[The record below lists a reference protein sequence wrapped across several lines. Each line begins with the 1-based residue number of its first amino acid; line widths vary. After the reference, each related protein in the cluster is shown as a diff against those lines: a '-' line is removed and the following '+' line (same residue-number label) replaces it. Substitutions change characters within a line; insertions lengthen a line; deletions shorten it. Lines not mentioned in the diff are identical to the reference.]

1 MGNFRGLGRGYIW
14 LCDDVFFPTRNVC
27 AGDCC
32 FLRNGNPS
40 LGDTCIERVGN
51 TNLERRQPYGTSER
65 VVVPRPLLDWHNT
78 SRHGRNLGRTLTE
91 APARIHLD
99 SVSFLFWL
107 IFPYTN
113 EVQQGVRK

>member
-1 MGNFRGLGRGYIW
+1 MGRASL
-14 LCDDVFFPTRNVC
+14 DDVFFPTRNVR

-32 FLRNGNPS
+32 FLGNSNPS

-51 TNLERRQPYGTSER
+51 TNFERRQPYGTSER
-65 VVVPRPLLDWHNT
+65 VVVPGPLLDGHNA

-99 SVSFLFWL
+99 TC
-107 IFPYTN
+107 PYCF
-113 EVQQGVRK
+113 G